1 MTVRSAFY
9 GLLNSSTMINKDGG
23 LYNCLASNIINSLQR
38 GMKIIAIF
46 IPRFCMC
53 YFFHC
58 MASMVRSSLC
68 SVSPTKPITA
78 CVIRSMSVRGCRE
91 TV

>member
-38 GMKIIAIF
+38 GMKIIAILYLVF
-46 IPRFCMC
+46 VCAI
-53 YFFHC
+53 
-58 MASMVRSSLC
+58 SSI
-68 SVSPTKPITA
+68 VWRA
-78 CVIRSMSVRGCRE
+78 W
-91 TV
+91 